1 MVFVCISW
9 NCLLVYLVELF
20 RYKCA
25 SDLVVWQILFTK
37 HGTLLVYVP

>member
-1 MVFVCISW
+1 LKLFFEV
-9 NCLLVYLVELF
+9 VELF